1 MTDWGHCKNDMLSQQ
16 NMMTIVVV
24 LKYIGSHAYSGQTRN
39 RHRLDFTIHS
49 FEKKY
54 KYVDSKFASPMCM

>member
-1 MTDWGHCKNDMLSQQ
+1 
-16 NMMTIVVV
+16 MMTIVVV
-24 LKYIGSHAYSGQTRN
+24 LKYIGSLAYSGQTRN